1 LASPAERSSLLFY
14 LEDRFGIGRALF
26 DSFIFF
32 RKKNS
37 WWVSTDTSLLAHIS
51 RFKISRMG
59 LKAFQKV
66 GQFLKPTTR
75 MIQVFGT
82 HATKSK
88 ITVSE
93 DNLLDLQKGRYME
106 TAFGMGQGYV
116 ILCLEGNRV
125 LGLGLYVNGRI
136 RSQISMKALRRAMIG
151 A

>member
-1 LASPAERSSLLFY
+1 LASPAERSFLLFY
-14 LEDRFGIGRALF
+14 LEDRFGIKRALF
-26 DSFIFF
+26 ESLIFF

-37 WWVSTDTSLLAHIS
+37 WWISTDTSHLGHVS
-51 RFKISRMG
+51 RFKVSRMG

-88 ITVSE
+88 ITISE
-93 DNLLDLQKGRYME
+93 DDLLDLQKGQCLE
-106 TAFGMGQGYV
+106 TVLGVGQGYV
-116 ILCLEGNRV
+116 ILCLDGNRI

-136 RSQISMKALRRAMIG
+136 RSQISMKALRSAMIG

>member
-1 LASPAERSSLLFY
+1 MLFY
-14 LEDRFGIGRALF
+14 LEDRFGIDRALF
-26 DSFIFF
+26 ESFIFF

-37 WWVSTDTSLLAHIS
+37 WWISTDTSHLGHVS
-51 RFKISRMG
+51 RFKVSRMG

-88 ITVSE
+88 ITISE
-93 DNLLDLQKGRYME
+93 DDLLDLQKGQCLE
-106 TAFGMGQGYV
+106 TVLGVGQGYV
-116 ILCLEGNRV
+116 ILCLDGNRI

-136 RSQISMKALRRAMIG
+136 RSQISMKALRSAMIG

>member
-1 LASPAERSSLLFY
+1 MLFY
-14 LEDRFGIGRALF
+14 LEDRFGIDRALF
-26 DSFIFF
+26 ESFIFF

-37 WWVSTDTSLLAHIS
+37 WWVSTDTPLLAHIS

-88 ITVSE
+88 ITISE
-93 DNLLDLQKGRYME
+93 DDLLDLQKGQCLE
-106 TAFGMGQGYV
+106 TVLGVGQGYV
-116 ILCLEGNRV
+116 ILCLDGNRI

-136 RSQISMKALRRAMIG
+136 RSQISMKALRSAMIG